1 MTLLLPLS
9 LGLPISFIVLIVGA
23 DTGAGTVS
31 LTSLGSAITENFDT
45 LASTGTTNE
54 TLPTGWYVTEQ
65 GGGARDNEQYAADN
79 GASTSGDT
87 YSYGTTSSAERAVGG
102 LRSGTLIPFFGAKF
116 SNNTGATIQSLE
128 ISYTGEEWRLG
139 TASRADRIDFQI
151 STDATDLT
159 TGTYTDIDALDFTT
173 PNTATTGAKDGNAA
187 GNRTT
192 ISFTISGL
200 DIPNG
205 STFFIRW
212 TDFDASGADDGLAVD
227 DFSLTP
233 NGGTSTNP
241 TGVGA
246 ANPNSVTAGFT
257 TLLTV
262 TVAPGTNPPSTAL
275 VVTDNLSSIGGSP
288 GQTFFDDGTN
298 GDVTPGDNVFSVEV
312 IIPGSTTTG
321 SKTLPATITDAEQR
335 SGSTNISLFVQQ
347 VIGPITAIHDI
358 QGSGKTSPLSGSVT
372 TTGIVTGTKNNGFF
386 IQEADSVI
394 GDSPDGDLLTADGD
408 PNTSEGLFIFTSSAP
423 QAAATIGNL
432 VTVKGTISEFIPSAD
447 PNSQPLT
454 ELGFATVSVDTT
466 GNALPVP
473 VTLTAAETTVND
485 LNNLEKYEGMRV
497 HVDSLTVVAP
507 TQGNVNESNATATTN
522 GVFYGVITGVARPFR
537 EPGIQIPDPIPTPTP
552 NPNGLPRFDAN
563 PERIRVDSDGQTGAE
578 PVEVTAGATV
588 RDLTGP
594 LDYAFR
600 TYTIL
605 PDAATP
611 LTVSGNISAI
621 PVPTPTSRELT
632 IGTFNTERFYDTVD
646 DPATS
651 DVVLTTTAFNNRLN
665 KASLAIRNVMRMP
678 DVIGVEEME
687 NLTTLQAL
695 ANKVNNDEIVSGHPN
710 PNYVAY
716 LQEGNDIGGI
726 DVGFLVKTSTVSVNS
741 VRQFGKNTTYINPS
755 NGQPELLNDRPPL
768 VLQATIVQPGGEPLF
783 FTVIVNHLR
792 SLSGI
797 DDPADGNRIR
807 AKRRAQAESLAADL
821 IQEEFNGPN
830 DNTISIGDYNAFQF
844 NDGFVDTMGTIKGTP
859 TPVDQVLLASSD
871 LVDPDLTDLMD
882 LIPADQRYSFS
893 FDGNAQAL
901 DHVLVNPNML
911 ARYSRLAYARNDA
924 DFPESF
930 RNDPNRPER
939 ISDHDME
946 VAYFNLTITPTA
958 ANGSVSGG
966 ITANNGASVAGAVVN
981 LSGSRSRKTI
991 SDAHG
996 KYRFDNV
1003 ETNAFYTVTPS
1014 RVNYTFSPSLRTFSQ
1029 LSNNTE
1035 AIFTAVPATESAN
1048 PLDTAEYFVRQQ
1060 YVDLLAREPEEGG
1073 FNYWSDRILECG
1085 RDPLCLNARRRDV
1098 AAAFFIEAEFQQ
1110 TGSFIYDLYKGA
1122 LGRRP
1127 AFSEY
1132 LSDRQQ
1138 VVGGVSLEVEKAA
1151 FSQAFVGRAEFMQK
1165 YQLNTSAESFV
1176 DALLQNVEQ
1185 ASGIDLGSQRAA
1197 LSASYNTGASLNE
1210 SRSLVVRELTES
1222 VAFRQAEYNAAFV
1235 LTEYFGY
1242 LRRDPEPEGYD
1253 FWLDVLNNRDPG
1265 NFRGMVCSFI
1275 TSREYQQRFSST
1287 VSHSNRECG
1296 Q

>member
-1 MTLLLPLS
+1 MSQALSSQPTRRFSLLTLLLPLS
-9 LGLPISFIVLIVGA
+9 LVLSISLIVLIARA
-23 DTGAGTVS
+23 DTGAETVS
-31 LTSLGSAITENFDT
+31 LTSLGSTITENFDT
-45 LASTGTTNE
+45 LGNTGTTND
-54 TLPTGWYVTEQ
+54 TLPTGWYITEQ

-79 GASTSGDT
+79 GGSTTGDT
-87 YSYGTTSSAERAVGG
+87 YSYGTTSGAERAVGG
-102 LRSGTLIPFFGAKF
+102 LRSATLIPIFGAIF
-116 SNNTGATIQSLE
+116 SNNTGATIQSLDV
-128 ISYTGEEWRLG
+128 SYTGEEWRLG
-139 TASRADRIDFQI
+139 TASRADRIDFQM

-159 TGTYTDIDALDFTT
+159 TGTYTDVDALDFTT
-173 PNTATTGAKDGNAA
+173 PNAATTGAKDGNAA
-187 GNRTT
+187 ANRTT

-205 STFFIRW
+205 SRFFIRW

-246 ANPNSVTAGFT
+246 ANPNSVTAGFK

-275 VVTDNLSSIGGSP
+275 VVTDDLSSIGGSP
-288 GQTFFDDGTN
+288 GQTFLDDGTN
-298 GDVTPGDNVFSVEV
+298 GDVTPGDNVFSVGV
-312 IIPGSTTTG
+312 IVPGSTATG

-335 SGSTNISLFVQQ
+335 SGRTNISLFVQQ

-358 QGSGKTSPLSGSVT
+358 QGSGKTSPLSGKVT

-394 GDSPDGDLLTADGD
+394 GDSPGGDPQTADGD

-423 QAAATIGNL
+423 PAAATVGNL

-466 GNALPVP
+466 GNSLPAP
-473 VTLTAAETTVND
+473 VTLTAAQTTVND

-507 TQGNVNESNATATTN
+507 TQGNVSESNATATTN

-552 NPNGLPRFDAN
+552 NPNGIRRFDAN
-563 PERIRVDSDGQTGAE
+563 PERIRVDSDGQTGAA
-578 PVEVTAGATV
+578 PLEVTAGATV

-600 TYTIL
+600 AYTIL
-605 PDAATP
+605 PDAAAP
-611 LTVSGNISAI
+611 PTVSGNISAI

-646 DPATS
+646 DPLTE
-651 DVVLTTTAFNNRLN
+651 DVVVTTTAFNNRLN
-665 KASLAIRNVMRMP
+665 KTSLAIRNVMRMP

-687 NLTTLQAL
+687 NLTTLQVL
-695 ANKVNNDEIVSGHPN
+695 ANKVNNDELVSGHPN

-716 LQEGNDIGGI
+716 LEEGNDIGGI
-726 DVGFLVKTSTVSVNS
+726 DVGFLVKTSTVSVNN
-741 VRQFGKNTTYINPS
+741 VQQFGKNTTYINPN

-768 VLQATIVQPGGEPLF
+768 VLQATIVQPGGDPLF

-807 AKRRAQAESLAADL
+807 TKRRAQAESLADL
-821 IQEEFNGPN
+821 MQEEFNGSN

-859 TPVDQVLLASSD
+859 APVDQVVLASSD
-871 LVDPDLTDLMD
+871 LVDPDLTDLLD

-901 DHVLVNPNML
+901 DHVLVNSNML

-946 VAYFNLTITPTA
+946 VAYFNLAITPTA
-958 ANGSVSGG
+958 ANGIISGSL
-966 ITANNGASVAGAVVN
+966 TTSNGASVIGAVLN
-981 LSGSRSRKTI
+981 LSGSQSRKTI

-1003 ETNAFYTVTPS
+1003 ETNGFYTVTPF

-1060 YVDLLAREPEEGG
+1060 YVDLLGREPEEGG

-1085 RDPLCLNARRRDV
+1085 SDALCVNVRRRDV

-1110 TGSFIYDLYKGA
+1110 TGLFIYDLYKGA

-1132 LSDRQQ
+1132 LSDRQL
-1138 VVGGVSLEVEKAA
+1138 VVGGADLEVEKAA
-1151 FSQAFVGRAEFMQK
+1151 FAQAFVGRAEFMQK
-1165 YQLNTSAESFV
+1165 YQLNISAASFV
-1176 DALLQNVEQ
+1176 NPLLQNVEQ
-1185 ASGIDLGSQRAA
+1185 ASGIDLGSQREA

-1210 SRSLVVRELTES
+1210 SRSLVLRELTES
-1222 VAFRQAEYNAAFV
+1222 IAFRQAEYNPAFV

-1242 LRRDPEPEGYD
+1242 LRRDPEPEAY
-1253 FWLDVLNNRDPG
+1253 
-1265 NFRGMVCSFI
+1265 NF
-1275 TSREYQQRFSST
+1275 
-1287 VSHSNRECG
+1287 
-1296 Q
+1296 